1 MKFLAIFL
9 FASLSFVFFNF
20 IDQAPVLT
28 SIYNITNFKNFFAG
42 IFFVASTSEKH
53 LKDKYAEAENG
64 GEPVKI
70 LVVPGHEKASVGAQF
85 KNVKET
91 DLTAELGEYLAE
103 FFGKNKEFE
112 LILSRTKD
120 GYSSEFSS
128 YFEKERSSIEDFM
141 KTYRLYMK
149 TAVDGGLVNRNQIV
163 EHNDASPNGAIK
175 LYGIN
180 KWANE
185 NNVDLVIHIHFNDH
199 PGHPVN
205 QPGKYSGFA
214 IYVPEKQ
221 YSNSLASM
229 AIAQKIFDRLNAY
242 NAPSNMPLES
252 SGVVEEQELIAVGS
266 NNSLNPAGMLIEY
279 DYIYEPQFLYP
290 ETRKA
295 TLKELAFQTYSGI
308 KDFFDGS
315 TTLTTGNS
323 TDAAKFSETTLLPHQ
338 WNSNLEE
345 GFVGNADVLSLQASL
360 ASEGDYPPPG
370 FTKNNCPVTGSFKKC
385 TVAAVKKFQK
395 KYGIEPTGYVGPQ
408 TRKILNEKYI
418 SQQ

>member
-1 MKFLAIFL
+1 MKFLALFL

-42 IFFVASTSEKH
+42 IFFVASTSEKY
-53 LKDKYAEAENG
+53 LKAKYAEAENG
-64 GEPVKI
+64 GEPIKI
-70 LVVPGHEKASVGAQF
+70 LVVPGHDGVSVGAQF

-103 FFGKNKEFE
+103 FFGGNKKFE
-112 LILSRTKD
+112 IILSRDKD

-128 YFEKERSSIEDFM
+128 YFEKERSSIESFM

-149 TAVDGGLVNRNQIV
+149 TAIDSGLVNNNQIV
-163 EHNDASPNGAIK
+163 SHNEALPNGAIK

-185 NNVDLVIHIHFNDH
+185 NNVDIVIHIHFNDH

-221 YSNSLASM
+221 YSNSEASM
-229 AIAQKIFDRLNAY
+229 AIARKIFDWLNAY
-242 NAPSNMPLES
+242 GAPSDMPLES
-252 SGVVEEQELIAVGS
+252 SGIVEEQELIAVGS
-266 NNSLNPAGMLIEY
+266 NNALNPAGMLIEY

-290 ETRKA
+290 ETRQA

-308 KDFFDGS
+308 KDFFEN
-315 TTLTTGNS
+315 NS

-338 WNSNLEE
+338 WKSDMEE
-345 GFVGNADVLSLQASL
+345 GLVGNMDVFSLQASL
-360 ASEGDYPPPG
+360 ASEGIYPPPG
-370 FTKNNCPVTGSFKKC
+370 FTKNNCPITGSFKKC
-385 TVAAVKKFQK
+385 TVAAVKELQK
-395 KYGIEPTGYVGPQ
+395 KYGIEPTGYVGEK
-408 TRKILNEKYI
+408 TRKILNEMYI
-418 SQQ
+418 SQHSTVEVY